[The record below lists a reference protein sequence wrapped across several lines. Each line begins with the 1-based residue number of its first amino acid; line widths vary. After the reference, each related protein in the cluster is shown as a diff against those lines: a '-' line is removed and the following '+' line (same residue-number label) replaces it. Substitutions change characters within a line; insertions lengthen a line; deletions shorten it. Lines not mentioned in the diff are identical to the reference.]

1 MVELQAVLF
10 DMDGTLCDT
19 EPAWIAAEF
28 DLARSYAAE
37 WSHDDALLVVGSDLL
52 DSGAYIR
59 QRMGLPLSPEQI
71 AAELVDRVLASVASD
86 GVAWRPGALELLVAC
101 NEARLPTALVTM
113 SYRRLTDVIL
123 AQMPVG
129 RFDAVV
135 TGEDVTRG
143 KPAPDAYLRA
153 ADLLG
158 VSAPACVAIEDSAA
172 GATSAEAAGCVVI
185 VIPHQ
190 VEVPPSAGRHL
201 LPTLRGMTVK
211 NLQALMSGFA
221 PPSAEAGGSA
231 RL

>member
-37 WSHDDALLVVGSDLL
+37 WSHADALHVVGTDLL

-86 GVAWRPGALELLVAC
+86 GVPWRPGALELLVAC
-101 NEARLPTALVTM
+101 NEAGLPTALVTM

-123 AQMPVG
+123 ARMPVG

-158 VSAPACVAIEDSAA
+158 VSAPACVAIEDSPA
-172 GATSAEAAGCVVI
+172 GADAAAAAGCLVI
-185 VIPHQ
+185 AVPNTIDIPI
-190 VEVPPSAGRHL
+190 VPGRHRLATLEGAAVADLRSL
-201 LPTLRGMTVK
+201 LSQR
-211 NLQALMSGFA
+211 
-221 PPSAEAGGSA
+221 
-231 RL
+231 